1 MEYLGNPFR
10 IIFEA
15 RNDPRLLIRVRL
27 CVDYSCG
34 GLSADPA
41 ILAELKKHVSI
52 PVFVMIRPHS
62 RNFFYDEDEFDI
74 MKSTM
79 AALTNCGA
87 DGFVF
92 GILESDTEGN
102 TKSGIDVKRNKAL
115 VDLAGGKPCTFHRA
129 FDCIPEERWSLAL
142 NDLATC
148 GFASILTSGGPS
160 GNTAVE
166 CVDKLSE
173 LFQTLDLVGSHL
185 PVAIRTPEII
195 VGGGVR
201 SSNVRLLFEK
211 TNGRV
216 FHSSASLTSPG
227 IVEVD
232 EVRELKRALGI
243 PAA

>member
-1 MEYLGNPFR
+1 
-10 IIFEA
+10 
-15 RNDPRLLIRVRL
+15 
-27 CVDYSCG
+27 
-34 GLSADPA
+34 
-41 ILAELKKHVSI
+41 
-52 PVFVMIRPHS
+52 
-62 RNFFYDEDEFDI
+62 

-79 AALTNCGA
+79 NTLANCGA

-92 GILESDTEGN
+92 GILEPGTEEN
-102 TKSGIDVKRNKAL
+102 TKSGIDVDRNKEL

-129 FDCIPEERWSLAL
+129 FDCIPEEKWKLAL

-173 LFQTLDLVGSHL
+173 LFQTLDVVGSRL
-185 PVAIRTPEII
+185 PVGTRVPEII

-201 SSNVRLLFEK
+201 SSNVRLLSEK

-216 FHSSASLTSPG
+216 FHSSAGLTSPG

-232 EVRELKRALGI
+232 EVRKLKRALGSS
-243 PAA
+243 AA